1 MQSKDSVNPTVGRWA
16 DQWMSTVLGASYL
29 ISVPRAFL
37 FLPYHLFSLA
47 VPGAFCKLGGS
58 VLVRLP
64 GLSGEVKMTWRGCQ
78 THWWLGWGAR
88 TEISQPGSR
97 SWDSRWLEHDGWRNR
112 NLLMSE
118 LCFKKAV
125 AVLRWC
131 CPRNLN
137 IAEMISP
144 VTLDWIR
151 ITINYNVAFSVVIL
165 ISQNNCCC
173 FDRNEWPEDCSW
185 NFLNV

>member
-1 MQSKDSVNPTVGRWA
+1 MQSKDSWVDGLTNGWA
-16 DQWMSTVLGASYL
+16 LSWG
-29 ISVPRAFL
+29 PRAWWACPGPSSY

-47 VPGAFCKLGGS
+47 VPGAFCKLGGP

-64 GLSGEVKMTWRGCQ
+64 GLSGEVKMTRRGRQ
-78 THWWLGWGAR
+78 THWWLGWGDR

-97 SWDSRWLEHDGWRNR
+97 SWDSRWLKHDGWRNR

-118 LCFKKAV
+118 SCFKKAIS
-125 AVLRWC
+125 VLKWC
-131 CPRNLN
+131 CPRN
-137 IAEMISP
+137 ISEMISP

-173 FDRNEWPEDCSW
+173 FDRNEWPEDYSW